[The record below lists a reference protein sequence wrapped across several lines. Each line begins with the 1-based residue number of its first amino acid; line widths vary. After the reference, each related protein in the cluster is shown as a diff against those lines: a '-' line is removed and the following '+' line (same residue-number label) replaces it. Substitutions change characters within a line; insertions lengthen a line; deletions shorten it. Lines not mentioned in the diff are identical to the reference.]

1 MKVFLDIE
9 GTGTQNNQIAQ
20 LSYIKTDDDLNVIV
34 AKNFFFSVDEMNPF
48 AQRLHGLSIEYLR
61 RASDGEVFKDRF
73 EEINKDLADSVL
85 VCHNTRSD
93 YDLLAAEYTRL
104 GQEYS
109 PKGHFCTMAFFKPL
123 CEIHDRNGKIKPPS
137 LRELIEFHEFS
148 NDEIEAAATKLFQCL
163 HVQPHDSRFDAAA
176 IYLICQKAVSL
187 EGFAGH
193 HPQDLPPR
201 PAPAVIVPLAPK
213 RRAKEVKAAKKKAVL
228 GRYKNPPRYANWA
241 IPVVVVLIIIS
252 LLLRM
257 R

>member
-1 MKVFLDIE
+1 MKAFLDIE

-20 LSYIKTDDDLNVIV
+20 LAYIKTDDGLNVV
-34 AKNFFFSVDEMNPF
+34 MAKNFFFKVDDMNPF
-48 AQRLHGLSIEYLR
+48 AQRLHGLSMEYLK

-73 EEINKDLADSVL
+73 EEIRQDLGDSLL

-93 YDLLAAEYTRL
+93 YDLLAVEYQRL

-109 PKGHFCTMAFFKPL
+109 PQSHFCTMAFFKPV

-137 LRELIEFHEFS
+137 LRELIDFHEFS
-148 NDEIEAAATKLFQCL
+148 NDEISESAAKLFGCL

-176 IYLICQKAVSL
+176 IFLICQKAVTA
-187 EGFAGH
+187 EGFSNH
-193 HPQDLPPR
+193 HPQNLPAR

-213 RRAKEVKAAKKKAVL
+213 RRAKDIREAKKKAVL
-228 GRYKNPPRYANWA
+228 GRYKNSPRYAKWA
-241 IPVVVVLIIIS
+241 IPLVVGLIVIS

-257 R
+257 K

>member
-20 LSYIKTDDDLNVIV
+20 LAYIKTDDELNVV
-34 AKNFFFSVDEMNPF
+34 TAKNFFFKVDDMNPF
-48 AQRLHGLSIEYLR
+48 AQRLHGLSMEYLR
-61 RASDGEVFKDRF
+61 RASDGEIFKDRF
-73 EEINKDLADSVL
+73 EEIHQDLADSLL

-93 YDLLAAEYTRL
+93 YDLLAVEYTRL

-109 PKGHFCTMAFFKPL
+109 PMSHFCTMAFFKPI

-137 LRELIEFHEFS
+137 LRELIDFHELS
-148 NDEIEAAATKLFQCL
+148 NDEIALSATTLFECL
-163 HVQPHDSRFDAAA
+163 HVKPHDSRFDAAA
-176 IYLICQKAVSL
+176 IYLICKKAVSL
-187 EGFAGH
+187 EGFSNH

-201 PAPAVIVPLAPK
+201 PAPAVIVPLAHK
-213 RRAKEVKAAKKKAVL
+213 RRAKEIKEAKKKAVL
-228 GRYKNPPRYANWA
+228 GRYKNAPRYAKWA
-241 IPVVVVLIIIS
+241 IPLVVGLIIIS